1 MRRRACAQLGAGL
14 VIAALLAAF
23 PTAAGAQSKV
33 GWHGETDASASLFFG
48 NTQQWLVAGHS
59 QLAFTDTALEV
70 HGEVRTNY
78 AETAVDSGGTIVSA
92 RAWFLTVGADLHP
105 LHRWSPFVVGTI
117 ESTLQQRIDRR
128 YSAGAGAKYLV
139 SRKDGTGVSISAALL
154 WERTRP
160 LDDTTSALANDIV
173 RGSLQLKL
181 VQKIDQRLHVS
192 HSTFYQPSLRNPSRF
207 TIAST
212 TTLGFDLTHTLAL
225 TLSLQDNYDS
235 EARTRGARS
244 NNDGQLLFGLRAAY

>member
-1 MRRRACAQLGAGL
+1 MSRAHVHLAAALAT
-14 VIAALLAAF
+14 AALLAAL
-23 PTAAGAQSKV
+23 PHAARAQSKV

-48 NTQQWLVAGHS
+48 NTRQWLVAGHS

-70 HGEVRTNY
+70 HGELRTNY

-105 LHRWSPFVVGTI
+105 LHRWSPFVLATV
-117 ESTLQQRIDRR
+117 ESSLQQRIDRR

-139 SRKDGTGVSISAALL
+139 SRKDGTGVSISAGLL
-154 WERTRP
+154 WERTQP
-160 LDDTTSALANDIV
+160 LVDSTSTLASDIV

-181 VQKIDQRLHVS
+181 VQNLDQRLHLS
-192 HSTFYQPSLRNPSRF
+192 HSTFYQPSIRKPSRF

-225 TLSLQDNYDS
+225 TVSLQDNYDS